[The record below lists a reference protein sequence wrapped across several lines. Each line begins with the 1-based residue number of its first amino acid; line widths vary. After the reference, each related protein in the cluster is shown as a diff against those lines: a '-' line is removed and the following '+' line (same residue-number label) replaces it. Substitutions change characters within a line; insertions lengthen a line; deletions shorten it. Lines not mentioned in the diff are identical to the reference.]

1 MQRIKLML
9 IAQERAS
16 LVIANNMREARIEIK
31 NVASRNDLQ
40 RWEYHMLEKAKCC
53 NQFCDGLY
61 SENEIRAVHVVKEEN
76 PNFTYLTTLCED
88 CIKYTRSYG
97 ILVKEKYL
105 MVETQGKK

>member
-1 MQRIKLML
+1 M
-9 IAQERAS
+9 AE
-16 LVIANNMREARIEIK
+16 VNIEIK
-31 NVASRNDLQ
+31 SVADCEDIQ
-40 RWEYHMLEKAKCC
+40 KWEDHMLVKAKCW

-76 PNFTYLTTLCED
+76 PDITYLTTLCED

-105 MVETQGKK
+105 MLEPRKQ